1 MLNIDPYT
9 ISLAVAQFVPPPL
22 FIDHKHAIRKEL
34 KKKIEKEKRTVNPST
49 KGRFL
54 DTYA

>member
-22 FIDHKHAIRKEL
+22 FIDHKHVVRKEL